1 MVHQLPRQPAQLCQR
16 WTGGSTGRRSRPRA
30 VSPTR
35 SSGCARRCRLQI
47 AASSAQ
53 QRGTTAPAPGV
64 RPQHAP
70 TRAVH
75 LGLVCIQL
83 SRRAESGL
91 FAPMSK
97 ARMHVA
103 SCALL
108 FRFKSGLCSSGFHPF
123 GAASWRRLRARRSV
137 RCARSRTAHYAAAPH
152 TPSSGDG
159 RHSVAS
165 LRSFERDSSQRT
177 LRAPARGGAG
187 LWWPAGR
194 RGDAGRWSAAVCA
207 CSSS

>member
-1 MVHQLPRQPAQLCQR
+1 MPRQPAQLWRCQR

-47 AASSAQ
+47 AASSAR
-53 QRGTTAPAPGV
+53 QRGTTAPGPGV

-70 TRAVH
+70 SRAVH

-97 ARMHVA
+97 ACMHVA
-103 SCALL
+103 SCPLL
-108 FRFKSGLCSSGFHPF
+108 FGVRLVFSICTPSRPHGAPRACVPRLYQVGSSGPALPEQGWLV
-123 GAASWRRLRARRSV
+123 GALFPHFLGGCRSADNCRWPGRLV
-137 RCARSRTAHYAAAPH
+137 
-152 TPSSGDG
+152 G
-159 RHSVAS
+159 
-165 LRSFERDSSQRT
+165 
-177 LRAPARGGAG
+177 
-187 LWWPAGR
+187 W
-194 RGDAGRWSAAVCA
+194 
-207 CSSS
+207 